1 MKKNVGVVDKLV
13 RFILA
18 AVILAAILT
27 GAIQGMVAVVLGVVA
42 IILFGT
48 GLIGWC
54 GIYTLLGIS
63 TAGCAVCD
71 VRKQ

>member
-1 MKKNVGVVDKLV
+1 MGVVDKLV
-13 RFILA
+13 RFVLA

-27 GAIQGMVAVVLGVVA
+27 GAIKGTVAVALGVVA

-54 GIYTLLGIS
+54 GIYTLLGIN
-63 TAGCAVCD
+63 TAGCSVCD
-71 VRKQ
+71 GRKQ